1 MIMQIKEEDFPGRS
15 LFFDLQM
22 TVTFMPYSGYFL
34 PGHLA
39 SFLKLVVS
47 NPDGGFHLE
56 SDS

>member
-1 MIMQIKEEDFPGRS
+1 MIMQIKEDFPVRP

-22 TVTFMPYSGYFL
+22 TVIFMPYSGYFL

-39 SFLKLVVS
+39 SFLRLVVS

>member
-1 MIMQIKEEDFPGRS
+1 MQTKEEDIPVRS

-22 TVTFMPYSGYFL
+22 TVGCMPYSGYFL

-39 SFLKLVVS
+39 SFLRRVVS